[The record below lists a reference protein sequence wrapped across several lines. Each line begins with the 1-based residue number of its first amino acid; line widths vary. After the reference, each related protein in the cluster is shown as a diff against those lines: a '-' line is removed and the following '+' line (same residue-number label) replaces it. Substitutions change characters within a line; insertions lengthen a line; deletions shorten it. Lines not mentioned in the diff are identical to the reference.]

1 MFINVLNTAT
11 SWRKIFSKQLQTG
24 KNYGTNYLIWNNLFF
39 FLQIYSQNQSTVT
52 TLLLATIK
60 ISAIIIVSWFW
71 YELFFTWILKTF
83 LNYTTDKLILSL
95 WNWRAYFILR
105 NYLAWTC
112 FSINHSEGKHAKYD
126 GWRTCIFMEEI
137 LISKIYY
144 SYKSYKY
151 LNMKMAFQLRG

>member
-1 MFINVLNTAT
+1 M
-11 SWRKIFSKQLQTG
+11 
-24 KNYGTNYLIWNNLFF
+24 
-39 FLQIYSQNQSTVT
+39 
-52 TLLLATIK
+52 LATIK

-71 YELFFTWILKTF
+71 YEMFFSWIFKTF

-112 FSINHSEGKHAKYD
+112 FSINHLEGKHAKYD

-137 LISKIYY
+137 LILLSKIYY

-151 LNMKMAFQLRG
+151 LNMKTANAAKNKVSTSIAFRTKYWIKQPSHLIMCMKKGT